1 MTVLGY
7 IRVSTEKQDP
17 ESQKALLIGY
27 GILPENIFVDEGI
40 SGWTDPLV
48 RPVYK
53 RMIKRIDDKT
63 QERVTKIV
71 FSEFSRVGRNIQD
84 SMAEIIRIVKSGIE
98 VESLSDR
105 EKPLNTIEEPFKTV
119 MLSMIM
125 AGADLERKA
134 HRERTKWAMDNIKTT
149 GKTKSGK
156 RVGRPSVIVDF
167 DKINETMKKYNITM
181 NMASKVLG
189 YRPSTLYKAKKARGD
204 QK

>member
-7 IRVSTEKQDP
+7 IRVCTEKQDQ